1 MTSEVEPR
9 PRMARA
15 AAALAR
21 SKVMV
26 AFSRAIS
33 VILPLSGI
41 ETSNGLAS
49 GCRLRYV
56 TERLG
61 QHVPLGDDRLHQIG
75 VDCHPETPATAAW
88 APSRRSAVEMCSA
101 LQLDASQLPNLVPP
115 CDTNMRRQPQ
125 LCPEPDE
132 LID

>member
-1 MTSEVEPR
+1 M
-9 PRMARA
+9 
-15 AAALAR
+15 
-21 SKVMV
+21 
-26 AFSRAIS
+26 
-33 VILPLSGI
+33 ILPLSGI

-132 LID
+132 LIDVDEPADIVVIAFGEDDLVYLEALSRVVQVP